1 MTNYNIAN
9 LGCVII
15 PLHQFIMGILVAVY
29 VGNYDIPKFG
39 LKLDVIDTLRIIYVY
54 LED

>member
-9 LGCVII
+9 LGCFII

-29 VGNYDIPKFG
+29 VGNYDIPK
-39 LKLDVIDTLRIIYVY
+39 LDVIGILRIFYAF

>member
-9 LGCVII
+9 LGCFII
-15 PLHQFIMGILVAVY
+15 LLHQFIMGILVAVY
-29 VGNYDIPKFG
+29 VGNYHIPKFG
-39 LKLDVIDTLRIIYVY
+39 LKLDVIGILRIFYAF

>member
-39 LKLDVIDTLRIIYVY
+39 LKDVIGILRIFYAF